1 MHTPSRQTHEQR
13 ILATLRSRGSMRRG
27 DLAAAVGISR
37 TTLSEVASGLLDRG
51 AITVVSTDAPSRS
64 GSGRPAQMLALDPR
78 SGQYIGIDFAHG
90 HVRAAVADAAH
101 EILAS
106 GLKEYSPET
115 PWNARVQAA
124 FDLLDEFGAREGV
137 TYGVVQGIG
146 IGVAGPYS
154 ALWRA
159 EHASAPDKAENA
171 RGLVSRAFTER
182 FGVVPQVDNNTR
194 FAAFGEA
201 VLGDTP
207 AVQDLLYLRVADGIG
222 GGLVVG
228 GRLVS
233 GSRGIA
239 GELGHVTAVPGG
251 ERCRCGKAGCLE
263 TVASAPSIFAE
274 CTARGT
280 EVRELSDLVRALERA
295 DPKVEDVLREAGA
308 AVGRVLA
315 TAVLALN
322 PSEIVIGGPLARVAD
337 IFVQQIASTVTFE
350 VHPILDPRPAIRVAQ
365 LGDEGAALGAI
376 AALFRQSSLLAG
388 YTDPEGSITN
398 RIQRS
403 MP

>member
-1 MHTPSRQTHEQR
+1 
-13 ILATLRSRGSMRRG
+13 MRRG

-37 TTLSEVASGLLDRG
+37 TTLSEVTSGLLDRG
-51 AITVVSTDAPSRS
+51 AITVVSTDATSRS

-78 SGQYIGIDFAHG
+78 SGQFIGIDFNHG
-90 HVRAAVADAAH
+90 HVWAAVADAAH
-101 EILAS
+101 EILS
-106 GLKEYSPET
+106 SDRREYSPGT
-115 PWNARVQAA
+115 PWSERIRTA
-124 FDLLDEFGAREGV
+124 FQLLEEFGAKEGI

-154 ALWRA
+154 ALWVSD
-159 EHASAPDKAENA
+159 HASAPDRAENA
-171 RGLVSRAFTER
+171 RGLVSLAFTER

-207 AVQDLLYLRVADGIG
+207 VVQDLLYLRVADGIG
-222 GGLVVG
+222 SGLVVG

-239 GELGHVTAVPGG
+239 GELGHVTAVAGG
-251 ERCRCGKAGCLE
+251 VRCRCGKRGCLE
-263 TVASAPSIFAE
+263 TVASVPSIFAE

-280 EVRELSDLVRALERA
+280 EIGKLADLVDALERA
-295 DPKVEDVLREAGA
+295 DPIVEEVLREAGA

-315 TAVLALN
+315 GAVLALN
-322 PSEIVIGGPLARVAD
+322 PSEIVIGGPLARVAQ

-350 VHPILDPRPAIRVAQ
+350 VHPILDARPAIRIAQ

-388 YTDPEGSITN
+388 YPAAEESTTH

-403 MP
+403 MS